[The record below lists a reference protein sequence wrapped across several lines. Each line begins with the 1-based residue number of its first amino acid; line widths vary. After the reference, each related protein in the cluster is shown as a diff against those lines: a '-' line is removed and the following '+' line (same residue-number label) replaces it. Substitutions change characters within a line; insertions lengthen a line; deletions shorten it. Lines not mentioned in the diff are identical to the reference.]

1 MDYPTI
7 LDLYCK
13 ERDYQNSVFGQ
24 NKSFNVASFL
34 EFAEIYL
41 EKAKKSYVEQWN
53 SNLPPWL
60 LNCKEM
66 EEQHSA
72 PAETYGYLIKVMAL
86 VGQALELYTDINPD
100 EWRKEGMKEKW
111 SHS

>member
-1 MDYPTI
+1 MTFQTI

-13 ERDYQNSVFGQ
+13 EREYQNNVFGQ

-34 EFAEIYL
+34 EFIEIYL

-53 SNLPPWL
+53 SNLPTWL

-72 PAETYGYLIKVMAL
+72 PIETYAYLIKVMAL
-86 VGQALELYTDINPD
+86 VGQALELFSDINPE
-100 EWRKEGMKEKW
+100 EWRKGGEK
-111 SHS
+111 